1 MIPEPWLYALLIVVV
16 GAQLLTVAYV
26 SRRIR
31 FHENDA
37 SPTAGPGRSAGSEE
51 VVCPD
56 CGAKNEPGYRYC
68 GRCVSELPG
77 TAAVGR
83 RPVPPIGGR
92 SL

>member
-1 MIPEPWLYALLIVVV
+1 MTTGPWLYALLIVVV

-26 SRRIR
+26 SRRMR

-37 SPTAGPGRSAGSEE
+37 SQTASAGRSAGSDE

-56 CGAKNEPGYRYC
+56 CGAENEPGYRYC

-77 TAAVGR
+77 TAAVDR
-83 RPVPPIGGR
+83 RPAPSIGGR